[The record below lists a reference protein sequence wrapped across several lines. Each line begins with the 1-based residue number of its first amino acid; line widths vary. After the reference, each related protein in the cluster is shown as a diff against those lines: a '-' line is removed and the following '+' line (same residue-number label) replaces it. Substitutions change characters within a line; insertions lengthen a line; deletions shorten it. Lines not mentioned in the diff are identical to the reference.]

1 LVKLV
6 VGLGNP
12 GKKYQL
18 TRHNLGFLVIDEV
31 AARHATAVQNEIC
44 GALTGQ
50 WAESGE
56 TIVLAKPQTYMNRS
70 GSAVAELLRYFQ
82 GTPDDLV
89 LIYDDVDLPFG
100 RIRIRT
106 RGSAGGH
113 RGLVSIIENLAG
125 APFSRVR
132 IGIGRPPA
140 GRETADYVLQPFDA
154 EEAAQLRDVVD
165 NAADAVTALLKDG
178 ADAAMRQFNRGS

>member
-1 LVKLV
+1 MKLV

-12 GKKYQL
+12 GKKYQP
-18 TRHNLGFLVIDEV
+18 TRHNLGFLVIDHV
-31 AARHATAVQNEIC
+31 AARHATTVQNEIC

-50 WAESGE
+50 WVESGE

-70 GSAVAELLRYFQ
+70 GSAVVELLRYFQ

-106 RGSAGGH
+106 QGSAGGH
-113 RGLVSIIENLAG
+113 RGLVSIIDNLAG
-125 APFSRVR
+125 APFARIR
-132 IGIGRPPA
+132 IGIGRPPE
-140 GRETADYVLQPFDA
+140 GIETADYVLQRFDA
-154 EEAAQLRDVVD
+154 DQAAQLGELVGK
-165 NAADAVTALLKDG
+165 ASGAVTALLKDG
-178 ADAAMRQFNRGS
+178 AEAAMREFNRGS